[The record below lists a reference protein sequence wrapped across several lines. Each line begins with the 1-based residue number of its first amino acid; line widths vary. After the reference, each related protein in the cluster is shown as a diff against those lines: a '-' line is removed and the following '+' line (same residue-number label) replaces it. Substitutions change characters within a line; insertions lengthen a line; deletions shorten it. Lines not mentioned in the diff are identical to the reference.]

1 MAIKKLSDRELNQK
15 LMESIGVNGV
25 EARKSFEDLMTEKYK
40 QIRAEIRQEV
50 YEELSKQAKEDK
62 NRIVESMNQLTN
74 KVIKEEMEKINLHRK
89 NLIKEKFS
97 KHVCQ
102 WCVSIYAQ

>member
-15 LMESIGVNGV
+15 LMESIGVKGA
-25 EARKSFEDLMTEKYK
+25 EARKAFEDMMNDKYQ
-40 QIRAEIRQEV
+40 QIRAEVRKEV

-74 KVIKEEMEKINLHRK
+74 KVIKEEMEKIGIHRK
-89 NLIKEKFS
+89 NLIKEKL
-97 KHVCQ
+97 
-102 WCVSIYAQ
+102 ALR